1 VRWVFDLNSHT
12 RYNSIMSGQSIISS
26 LEAWMK
32 KYRLPLMPVIWG
44 VTCVIVGGLVAIG
57 LYSYY
62 SAEKAMAEQFNRQQ
76 LVLAEQAAQGME
88 NFLADLGQ
96 TTALLTR
103 LPEAQGLKGGGPGDR
118 AETLRA
124 FYQNFGGA
132 VDFLFWVDPQD
143 RLNSTYPQIRLR
155 EMLGK
160 QFDFYPYLQEV
171 RLTGKLVVTHVGPPS
186 TEGSSQGQS
195 PLFGTIL
202 FAYPIFLNGEFVGM
216 LGSGLD
222 FKKLYERFVRP
233 MHFASRAGSWMIDEE
248 GRFIA
253 HYDPSLLGKDAFSA
267 QKEMDPGLSSER
279 IDGIM
284 IDKML
289 AGKTGMDEYV
299 SGWNPGGRGKVK
311 KLIAYAPVHLGK
323 RTWSVAL
330 VVPYSQVTH
339 VVWGSFQHS
348 AVLILIMA
356 CTLLGGTFLGHKINQ
371 ERIRAEEKGRWG
383 EKILRSQNRLQ
394 ALFDGAPD
402 AITIVDRNYRVLM
415 VNKTALNWYKRP
427 LENFVGKP
435 CYQEFQD
442 RDDLCPNCPAE
453 ESFRTGQPAFRERA
467 SLIAGGNKY
476 YLQIFTFPLRDSN
489 GEVVE
494 VVEYVKDVTAEKEL
508 QQQIIQS
515 ERLAVVGRMS
525 ANVAHEIKNPL
536 GTIVLNAELLEE
548 ELARFGPQDTAEA
561 RELLGVIKSELDRLL
576 EVVEEYLQ
584 FARLPQ
590 VKLEAGSVNE
600 VLLDLL
606 SFLKEEVAERK
617 VLVVEGLDL
626 ALPSVQLD
634 PKQLRQAFLNIIK
647 NSFEAM
653 PEGGKL
659 TVSTAQKDGRVEVT
673 IEDTGK
679 GISEESLDL
688 VFTPFFSTKHGGTG
702 LGLSITSHIV
712 KEHRGTISFK
722 SYPGLGTAFTMRL
735 PVTLSPAA
743 VDEGVGRSPK
753 P

>member
-1 VRWVFDLNSHT
+1 MAIIPN
-12 RYNSIMSGQSIISS
+12 MSSQSILPL

-44 VTCVIVGGLVAIG
+44 ATCLIIGGLVAIG

-76 LVLAEQAAQGME
+76 LVLAQQAARGME
-88 NFLADLGQ
+88 IYLADLRR
-96 TTALLTR
+96 TTTLLTR
-103 LPEAQGLKGGGPGDR
+103 LPEAQDLKRGEGRRDPTE
-118 AETLRA
+118 ALRA
-124 FYQNFGGA
+124 LYQSFEGGI
-132 VDFLFWVDPQD
+132 DFLFWIDNQGSLESTYPQD
-143 RLNSTYPQIRLR
+143 RLK
-155 EMLGK
+155 EMVGK
-160 QFDFYPYLQEV
+160 KFNFQPYFQEV
-171 RLTGKLVVTHVGPPS
+171 RLTGKPLVAHVSPPS
-186 TEGSSQGQS
+186 GEEPSRGQLPPFGS
-195 PLFGTIL
+195 IL
-202 FAYPIFLNGEFVGM
+202 ISSPIFRDAQFVGV
-216 LGSGLD
+216 LGCGLD
-222 FKKLYERFVRP
+222 FKKIYERFVHP
-233 MHFASRAGSWMIDEE
+233 TQFGVQAGSWMINHE
-248 GRFIA
+248 GRLIA
-253 HYDPSLLGKDAFSA
+253 HSDPSLLGKDAFA
-267 QKEMDPGLSSER
+267 ARKERDPDLSSER
-279 IDGIM
+279 IDRIM
-284 IDKML
+284 KEKML
-289 AGKTGMDEYV
+289 AGKAGMDEYV
-299 SGWNPGGRGKVK
+299 GGRHMGDRGKIK
-311 KLIAYAPVHLGK
+311 KLLAYAPIRLDGQV
-323 RTWSVAL
+323 WSVAV
-330 VVPYSQVTH
+330 VVPYSEVTH

-348 AVLILIMA
+348 GVLILIMA
-356 CTLLGGTFLGHKINQ
+356 CTLLGGTYLGHKINQ
-371 ERIRAEEKGRWG
+371 ERTRAEEKVRWG
-383 EKILRSQNRLQ
+383 EEILRSQNRLQ

-402 AITIVDRNYRVLM
+402 AIAIVDRNYRILM

-427 LENFVGKP
+427 LEDFIGKP
-435 CYQEFQD
+435 CHQEFQD
-442 RDDLCPNCPAE
+442 RCELCPNCPAE

-467 SLIAGGNKY
+467 SLVAGGNKY
-476 YLQIFTFPLRDSN
+476 YLQIFAFPLRDSN

-548 ELARFGPQDTAEA
+548 ELERLGPEDTTEA

-590 VKLEAGSVNE
+590 VKLEMGSVNE

-606 SFLKEEVAERK
+606 SFLREEVAGRK
-617 VLVVEGLDL
+617 VLLVEGLDPS
-626 ALPSVQLD
+626 LPPIQLD

-647 NSFEAM
+647 NSLEAM

-659 TVSTAQKDGRVEVT
+659 TVSTVQKDGRVEVT

-679 GISEESLDL
+679 GISEENLGL

-712 KEHRGTISFK
+712 KEHRGAISFK
-722 SYPGLGTAFTMRL
+722 SYPGLGTGFTIRL
-735 PVTLSPAA
+735 PVTLFPATI
-743 VDEGVGRSPK
+743 DERYGKNAQSLRV
-753 P
+753 